1 MRLYHAGPVII
12 QEPDIYCGRK
22 NTDFGQGFYL
32 TSDEEF
38 AGRWAAGTRAEQT
51 WINVYDLSLDGLQV
65 RRLIRGREWFET
77 LYGNRHFR
85 PDPIQ
90 ADVIIGP
97 VANDT
102 LYDTMGILTSGLIG
116 PEKAMRLL
124 MIGPVYEQVVIRT
137 DRAVSQLTW
146 ISARKL
152 SSEEARKLETR
163 LRNEE
168 KSYQREFA
176 SEMMKLDEEGI

>member
-12 QEPDIYCGRK
+12 RDPDPHHGRR
-22 NTDFGQGFYL
+22 NADFGQGFYL

-38 AGRWAAGTRAEQT
+38 ACKWAAGMRGEKT
-51 WINVYDLSLDGLQV
+51 WINVYELSLDGLQV

-77 LYGNRHFR
+77 LYGNRHFMS
-85 PDPIQ
+85 DKIQ
-90 ADVIIGP
+90 ADVVIGP

-124 MIGPVYEQVVIRT
+124 MIGPVYEQVVLRT
-137 DRAVSQLTW
+137 VPAISRLTW
-146 ISARKL
+146 IAAREFSVEEGRNL
-152 SSEEARKLETR
+152 EARIR
-163 LRNEE
+163 EE
-168 KSYQREFA
+168 EERYQREFA
-176 SEMMKLDEEGI
+176 REMMRLEEEGI